1 MPDKERLTEIFNT
14 FEKEIKEATNTDEDE
29 FVPILGLSEEDI
41 KDLPEENKQI
51 FYSDEIPTSY
61 EEDKPKY
68 INVLSY
74 IIDNGPVTKEEI
86 QSEPPGSEI
95 PTYKINWIM
104 RVLTSRQLVEE
115 EGDDIKISR
124 VLSKKLE

>member
-1 MPDKERLTEIFNT
+1 MPDKERLTKLFDT
-14 FEKEIKEATNTDEDE
+14 FEKEIKEATNTNEEE

-61 EEDKPKY
+61 DEDKPKY

-74 IIDNGPVTKEEI
+74 VIDNGPVTKEEI

-95 PTYKINWIM
+95 PTHKINWIM

-115 EGDDIKISR
+115 EGDHIKMSR